1 MEMLPSD
8 ERIKKLQEELEK
20 TRAQFYIFY
29 ELTRAMRT
37 TLRLDEIVYIILT
50 GLTAHQGL
58 SFNRAI
64 LFLID
69 EENKAIN
76 GFMGIGTM
84 DTQEANNI
92 WHSIEDQKM
101 DLYDLISTY
110 NRIKEDSL
118 HPKFMEFAQSLSFP
132 LKKESGIIFDAVF
145 EKGSL
150 HLKETKTEQMKNDP
164 LIKQLTMKEFL
175 ISCVWIKDKPS
186 GIIVVDNCITR
197 KPITDEDVRIFNMF
211 VEQAAGAI
219 ENSQAFEN
227 TLVKS
232 HTDMLTGLWNYGY
245 FQYKLDEELMKA
257 RSKKCPLS
265 VLMIDL
271 DDFKKF
277 NDSQGHVQGDE
288 ALRQISDVLKDNARP
303 TDILCRYGG
312 EEFSI
317 IMPNAAK
324 EEAQNRAEIIRQAV
338 ASHEIFNHRFT
349 VSIGLSS
356 LPSDDTDK
364 SALVEKAD
372 EALYQA
378 KRQGKN
384 QVVPA

>member
-1 MEMLPSD
+1 MEPSAQD
-8 ERIKKLQEELEK
+8 QKVNKLQEELEK
-20 TRAQFYIFY
+20 MRSQFYIFY

-64 LFLID
+64 LFLVD
-69 EENKAIN
+69 EENKKIK

-84 DTQEANNI
+84 DTQEAKSI
-92 WHSIEDQKM
+92 WRSIEDQKM

-110 NRIKEDSL
+110 NRIKEDRI

-132 LKKESGIIFDAVF
+132 LAKESGIIYEVLF

-150 HLKETKTEQMKNDP
+150 HVTEDVIEKFKNDS
-164 LIKQLTMKEFL
+164 LVRQLNLKEFL
-175 ISCVWIKDKPS
+175 ISCIWMKDKPS
-186 GIIVVDNCITR
+186 GIIVVDNYITH
-197 KPITDEDVRIFNMF
+197 KPINEEDVRIFNMF

-219 ENSQAFEN
+219 ENSQAFED

-232 HTDMLTGLWNYGY
+232 HTDTLTGLWNYGY

-257 RSKKCPLS
+257 RSKNYPVS

-277 NDSQGHVQGDE
+277 NDSQGHIHGDA
-288 ALRQISDVLKDNARP
+288 ALREISDVLKENARP
-303 TDILCRYGG
+303 ADILCRYGG
-312 EEFSI
+312 EEFSVI
-317 IMPNAAK
+317 LPHTSKDDAFKI
-324 EEAQNRAEIIRQAV
+324 AERIRQAV
-338 ASHEIFNHRFT
+338 AQDQIFGHTFT

-364 SALVEKAD
+364 GALVEKAD

-384 QVVPA
+384 QVVLA

>member
-1 MEMLPSD
+1 MEPSAQD
-8 ERIKKLQEELEK
+8 QKVNKLQEELEK
-20 TRAQFYIFY
+20 TRSQFYIYY

-64 LFLID
+64 LFLVD
-69 EENKAIN
+69 EENKKIK

-84 DTQEANNI
+84 DTQEAKSI
-92 WHSIEDQKM
+92 WRSIEDQKM

-110 NRIKEDSL
+110 NRIKEDRI

-132 LKKESGIIFDAVF
+132 LAKESGIIYEVLF

-150 HLKETKTEQMKNDP
+150 HVTEDVIEKFKNDS
-164 LIKQLTMKEFL
+164 LVRQLNLKEFL
-175 ISCVWIKDKPS
+175 ISCIWMKDRPS
-186 GIIVVDNCITR
+186 GIIVVDNYITH
-197 KPITDEDVRIFNMF
+197 KPINEEDVRIFNMF

-219 ENSQAFEN
+219 ENSQAFED

-232 HTDMLTGLWNYGY
+232 HTDTLTGLWNYGY

-257 RSKKCPLS
+257 RSKNYPVS

-277 NDSQGHVQGDE
+277 NDSQGHIHGDA
-288 ALRQISDVLKDNARP
+288 ALREISDVLKENARP
-303 TDILCRYGG
+303 ADILCRYGG
-312 EEFSI
+312 EEFSVI
-317 IMPNAAK
+317 LPHTSKDDAFKI
-324 EEAQNRAEIIRQAV
+324 AERIRQAV
-338 ASHEIFNHRFT
+338 AQDQIFGHTFT

-364 SALVEKAD
+364 GALVEKAD

-384 QVVPA
+384 QVVLA